1 MTVYDPLKNQFD
13 KTVKTKRLTAIT
25 ETQKEDYQDFLTNVA
40 CMIQP
45 LEDSFGEDLQGGFGK
60 DFLMFCSVLDIQ
72 EGDLIVDGTTS
83 YKVVGVEDFKTW
95 LGLSTHME
103 LRIRIYND

>member
-1 MTVYDPLKNQFD
+1 
-13 KTVKTKRLTAIT
+13 
-25 ETQKEDYQDFLTNVA
+25 
-40 CMIQP
+40 
-45 LEDSFGEDLQGGFGK
+45 
-60 DFLMFCSVLDIQ
+60 MFCSVLDIQ

-103 LRIRIYND
+103 LRIRLYND